1 MVTRRPKVLAHP
13 RGSEKGKGDKGKG
26 DKEGKGKKN
35 KKKKKGP
42 SGKGRSL
49 TEPESEAESGGNAT
63 VMALW
68 FSVPVCGAS
77 SSPSPNGRVLSSP
90 EPAAKGKKPR
100 PVTEVVPKPPR
111 PEGSPK
117 LEDEG
122 SESMGAVGSRAAAR
136 GDVAHVCKS
145 LETTA
150 GDLWLVD
157 SGATCH
163 IVSDRHLSGFRV
175 VKKYDRTA
183 NLFNAS
189 GGSIAVTGVV
199 DLEVHFGDV
208 FLRLEEVLVA
218 DVGFNV
224 LSPWT
229 GAERGWKTYLAKNG
243 SRLYKGNKKS
253 IRLLGAQRAW
263 WAVSGNKKG
272 KSKRQSRGGV
282 GDMELDALEKSP
294 AGAPSGLFSDLGSGP
309 PGPQSILKTKKETS
323 EERGAQNCLR
333 DTPFSFMLRGFRS
346 EFPLKRVMPRVP
358 EISEDVS
365 GDPDCGDFARNCF
378 GMTFGMFFGMFRKQ
392 CGMAFGM
399 FGIFS
404 ACLACFSACWA
415 CFSTCLGNSVA
426 WLAACFDGFR

>member
-1 MVTRRPKVLAHP
+1 M
-13 RGSEKGKGDKGKG
+13 
-26 DKEGKGKKN
+26 
-35 KKKKKGP
+35 
-42 SGKGRSL
+42 
-49 TEPESEAESGGNAT
+49 
-63 VMALW
+63 MALR

-77 SSPSPNGRVLSSP
+77 SSPSPSGRALSSP
-90 EPAAKGKKPR
+90 EPAAKVGKPR

-122 SESMGAVGSRAAAR
+122 SESMGAAGSRAAAR

-150 GDLWLVD
+150 EDLWLVD

-189 GGSIAVTGVV
+189 GGPIAVAGVV
-199 DLEVHFGDV
+199 DLEDHFGDV

-229 GAERGWKTYLAKNG
+229 GAERGWKTYLAKTG

-253 IRLLGAQRAW
+253 IRLLGAQRGLVGGFPGTKRESPNANL
-263 WAVSGNKKG
+263 AEVSVTWN
-272 KSKRQSRGGV
+272 
-282 GDMELDALEKSP
+282 
-294 AGAPSGLFSDLGSGP
+294 
-309 PGPQSILKTKKETS
+309 
-323 EERGAQNCLR
+323 
-333 DTPFSFMLRGFRS
+333 
-346 EFPLKRVMPRVP
+346 
-358 EISEDVS
+358 
-365 GDPDCGDFARNCF
+365 
-378 GMTFGMFFGMFRKQ
+378 
-392 CGMAFGM
+392 
-399 FGIFS
+399 
-404 ACLACFSACWA
+404 
-415 CFSTCLGNSVA
+415 
-426 WLAACFDGFR
+426 